1 MSPSAAPQVQ
11 HASKQIAADKQYK
24 GIVDCIV
31 VEDDGVTVLD
41 FKTDHVWA
49 QALQARAEE
58 YALQLRVYAKAMARL
73 LQKPVKR
80 CVLVFLFTGESVEIP
95 LTGK

>member
-1 MSPSAAPQVQ
+1 
-11 HASKQIAADKQYK
+11 
-24 GIVDCIV
+24 
-31 VEDDGVTVLD
+31 
-41 FKTDHVWA
+41 
-49 QALQARAEE
+49 
-58 YALQLRVYAKAMARL
+58 LQLRVYAKAMARL